1 MARADSLVCV
11 EDSRRSWLASDT
23 WSLRADLFC
32 ALELARG
39 RLVYLRHSLRHVV
52 LRISLEL
59 QTVRPALNPK
69 PRTPSPDLDL
79 LPPSRATL
87 LILLRTPMKIRIAIP
102 TRLPLVTP

>member
-11 EDSRRSWLASDT
+11 EDARRSWLASDT
-23 WSLRADLFC
+23 WSVLADFLC

-52 LRISLEL
+52 LGNSLEL
-59 QTVRPALNPK
+59 QTVRPAPSPE

-87 LILLRTPMKIRIAIP
+87 SILLRTPMKLRIAIP
-102 TRLPLVTP
+102 T